1 MEKPIFIKLS
11 KENVNDSELEETK
24 MSNPIF
30 KIIGQNNNQ
39 INQENP
45 MLKRETFLE
54 DNDKINNS
62 QKSKKMNK
70 NVMGMI
76 NNNINFNN
84 NMNDMMKNQNNNIM
98 SQRNMMMNQLNNMN
112 NMGMNKN
119 NIMMNKNLEH
129 FDGEIYN
136 NKMTGMNP
144 MMSQDININQSM
156 GMMMDEDEIRLK
168 EIIKPY
174 EDKIK
179 EQEETIR
186 KNNFNLLLLK
196 EKLIKLEKHYNKL
209 KIEKSQMMMNNYKNN
224 NMNNNLNKS
233 MINNMN
239 ENVFDND
246 IIHILFNYGK
256 NIIKKIK
263 CLKDELIESVINRF
277 CRLNNLDRN
286 KLNFSLQS
294 PILNTLIPIS
304 EIGLSNNSIID
315 VFDMPQFILRM
326 NTITP
331 ININN
336 NIKNMFEFQN
346 NLNNNNFGIKMGM
359 QNNNLKNLNKETE
372 DRVNLIFNYQGK
384 KINIYLKENSTV
396 NEALKKFLDKEEI
409 KDINY
414 KKINFIFNDKKLLL
428 DDDTPLKKIFFGG
441 IGNINVI

>member
-1 MEKPIFIKLS
+1 MS

-70 NVMGMI
+70 IMMGMI

-119 NIMMNKNLEH
+119 NIMMNKNLEN

-179 EQEETIR
+179 EQ
-186 KNNFNLLLLK
+186 
-196 EKLIKLEKHYNKL
+196 
-209 KIEKSQMMMNNYKNN
+209 
-224 NMNNNLNKS
+224 
-233 MINNMN
+233 
-239 ENVFDND
+239 
-246 IIHILFNYGK
+246 
-256 NIIKKIK
+256 
-263 CLKDELIESVINRF
+263 
-277 CRLNNLDRN
+277 
-286 KLNFSLQS
+286 
-294 PILNTLIPIS
+294 
-304 EIGLSNNSIID
+304 
-315 VFDMPQFILRM
+315 
-326 NTITP
+326 
-331 ININN
+331 
-336 NIKNMFEFQN
+336 
-346 NLNNNNFGIKMGM
+346 
-359 QNNNLKNLNKETE
+359 
-372 DRVNLIFNYQGK
+372 
-384 KINIYLKENSTV
+384 
-396 NEALKKFLDKEEI
+396 
-409 KDINY
+409 
-414 KKINFIFNDKKLLL
+414 
-428 DDDTPLKKIFFGG
+428 
-441 IGNINVI
+441 